1 MDRFLKITTI
11 LLLLFNGTGAFYG
24 GIGLITDPSGDSIKL
39 SIDLLDHTPFN
50 NYLIPGIILLCV
62 NGVFSFVSVFMIL
75 VKNRYAYLYII
86 LQGLLLSGWLIIQ
99 IILIKTFYPP
109 MHITLFLTGTLL
121 ILFGI
126 LIKRNNKS

>member
-1 MDRFLKITTI
+1 MDRFQKIASI

-24 GIGLITDPSGDSIKL
+24 GIGLITDPSGDSIRL
-39 SIDLLDHTPFN
+39 SIDLLDQTPFN

-75 VKNRYAYLYII
+75 VNNRYAYLYII